1 MGSAVSTAENQI
13 FFRSGEIAFFA
24 LQNKGS
30 YVFLKSPMNKAQL
43 IETIQKQM
51 GPETTKKAA
60 EEALNAV
67 VEAIK
72 EGVQKDE
79 KVQII
84 GFGTF
89 VLKTRSART
98 GRNPK
103 TGEPLEIAESRTV
116 GFKASSS
123 LKD

>member
-1 MGSAVSTAENQI
+1 
-13 FFRSGEIAFFA
+13 
-24 LQNKGS
+24 
-30 YVFLKSPMNKAQL
+30 MNKAQL